1 MGSIAQKEP
10 KPRYWRLRQCPH
22 CRKVLPA
29 GEIEWIW
36 TDDYWETWTNGRQNR
51 LCPACGFIGRTRDF
65 AVVRELHPE
74 PVQRGGAA

>member
-1 MGSIAQKEP
+1 M
-10 KPRYWRLRQCPH
+10 
-22 CRKVLPA
+22 PA

-36 TDDYWETWTNGRQNR
+36 TDDYWETWTNGKQNR